1 VTASLKAPEEQRVL
15 PSVPSSRQRWALKKF
30 ASSGTKHFVLLIFT
44 VVFGFPL
51 IWMVL
56 SSLKSN
62 PQALQSPVVW
72 WPHPFLWGN
81 YPDVLS
87 AVPFY
92 RFFLNTVLY
101 AAITI
106 VGVGISSSL
115 VAYGFSRLRW
125 RGRDVLFYVMLS
137 TLLIPFF
144 ATLIPLFVLYKKF
157 HMVGWYLPLEI
168 PTFFGS
174 SVFSTFLLRQ
184 FFMTIPEAL
193 SDAARVDGANEFYIY
208 SRIILPLAKP
218 AMATVVLFQFIYC
231 WNDYIGP
238 LIYINNQVWYPLSLG
253 LGLILG
259 TYSTNWPWVMAAA
272 AAATAPIVILFFFAQ
287 RTFMAG
293 ISIQGT
299 GTKG

>member
-1 VTASLKAPEEQRVL
+1 M
-15 PSVPSSRQRWALKKF
+15 
-30 ASSGTKHFVLLIFT
+30 I
-44 VVFGFPL
+44 FGFPL
-51 IWMVL
+51 LWMVL
-56 SSLKSN
+56 TSLKSN
-62 PQALQSPVVW
+62 PQALTVPVVW
-72 WPHPFLWGN
+72 WPHPFLWNN
-81 YPDVLS
+81 YPQVLS

-92 RFFLNTVLY
+92 RFFLNTLLY
-101 AAITI
+101 AAVTI
-106 VGVGISSSL
+106 VGVSISSSL

-125 RGRDVLFYVMLS
+125 RGRNVLFYVMLS

-144 ATLIPLFVLYKKF
+144 ATLIPLFVLYKRF
-157 HMVGWYLPLEI
+157 HWVGWYLPLI
-168 PTFFGS
+168 VPTFFAS

-184 FFMTIPEAL
+184 FFMTIPESL

-238 LIYINNQVWYPLSLG
+238 LIYINNTVWYPLSLG
-253 LGLILG
+253 LDLILG

-272 AAATAPIVILFFFAQ
+272 TAATAPIVLLFFFAQ
-287 RTFMAG
+287 RTFIAG
-293 ISIQGT
+293 IAITGT

>member
-1 VTASLKAPEEQRVL
+1 VTTALKAPEEQRVL
-15 PSVPSSRQRWALKKF
+15 PSVPPRDSAGRLRSSRPAVRSILC
-30 ASSGTKHFVLLIFT
+30 S
-44 VVFGFPL
+44 
-51 IWMVL
+51 
-56 SSLKSN
+56 SSLPWCSGSPGLDVLVIAQVQPTGVAN
-62 PQALQSPVVW
+62 PVVW
-72 WPHPFLWGN
+72 WPHPFLWSN

-92 RFFLNTVLY
+92 RFFLNTLLY

-125 RGRDVLFYVMLS
+125 RGRDTLFYVMLS

-208 SRIILPLAKP
+208 SRIILPWRSRLWRQWSCSSSYTAGTITSAP
-218 AMATVVLFQFIYC
+218 DLHQQPGVV
-231 WNDYIGP
+231 
-238 LIYINNQVWYPLSLG
+238 PLSLG
-253 LGLILG
+253 
-259 TYSTNWPWVMAAA
+259 WA
-272 AAATAPIVILFFFAQ
+272 
-287 RTFMAG
+287 
-293 ISIQGT
+293 
-299 GTKG
+299 

>member
-1 VTASLKAPEEQRVL
+1 MLSDAQVTS
-15 PSVPSSRQRWALKKF
+15 
-30 ASSGTKHFVLLIFT
+30 SSGLPQPASRRRRRWTPSKIGSSASKHIVLIL
-44 VVFGFPL
+44 VSVLFGFPL
-51 IWMVL
+51 VWMVL
-56 SSLKSN
+56 TSLKSN
-62 PQALQSPVVW
+62 TQALATPVVY
-72 WPHPFLWGN
+72 WPHPFLWAN
-81 YPDVLS
+81 YPQVLS

-92 RFFLNTVLY
+92 RFFLNTVMY
-101 AAITI
+101 AAVTM
-106 VGVGISSSL
+106 VGVCISSSL

-125 RGRDVLFYVMLS
+125 RGRNVLFYVMLS

-144 ATLIPLFVLYKKF
+144 ATLIPLFVLYSKF
-157 HMVGWYLPLEI
+157 HWTGTYLPLMV

-184 FFMTIPEAL
+184 LFMTIPQSM

-272 AAATAPIVILFFFAQ
+272 AAATAPIVVLFFFAQ
-287 RTFMAG
+287 RTFMGG
-293 ISIQGT
+293 IAIQGT

>member
-1 VTASLKAPEEQRVL
+1 MTTALKAPEEQRVL
-15 PSVPSSRQRWALKKF
+15 PSVPPSRQRWTPKKF

-51 IWMVL
+51 VWMFL

-62 PQALQSPVVW
+62 PQALQTPVVW
-72 WPHPFLWGN
+72 WPHPFLWSN

-92 RFFLNTVLY
+92 RFFLNTLLY

-125 RGRDVLFYVMLS
+125 RGRDTLFYVMLS

-272 AAATAPIVILFFFAQ
+272 AAATAPIVVLFFFAQ
-287 RTFMAG
+287 RTFMGG
-293 ISIQGT
+293 IAIQGT